1 MHKYL
6 PKIFIFLDKY
16 NNGIYQN
23 NNIKI
28 GVIYRNYKALNRE
41 IELIKI
47 AKFCKRKRYQLFVS
61 NDIKLAIKYK
71 ADGLYIPSFNKV
83 NVFKNIEKKGIKII
97 GSAHNQYEIYRKK
110 IQNCHA
116 IFLSPIFKIE
126 KNKKFLGIQK
136 FNYIT
141 LRNNID
147 TFGLGG
153 INTNNVR
160 LLKLFKIV
168 GFGGKSIFKK
178 KTGLLKAGFHKE

>member
-1 MHKYL
+1 L
-6 PKIFIFLDKY
+6 PKFFIFLDKY
-16 NNGIYQN
+16 NNRILQN

-28 GVIYRNYKALNRE
+28 GVIYRNYQALNRE

-61 NDIKLAIKYK
+61 NDIRLAIKYK
-71 ADGLYIPSFNKV
+71 ADGVYIPSFNKV
-83 NVFKNIEKKGIKII
+83 KVFKNLEKKRIKVI
-97 GSAHNQYEIYRKK
+97 GSAHNQQEIHKKK

-116 IFLSPIFKIE
+116 IFLSPIFKTE

-141 LRNNID
+141 LRNNIKIL
-147 TFGLGG
+147 GLGG
-153 INTNNVR
+153 INTDNIR
-160 LLKLFKIV
+160 QLKLFKIK

-178 KTGLLKAGFHKE
+178 KTGLLKAGFHKD